1 MSLSHAKSRA
11 TLLSPLDWGRQR
23 RSTQMWQR
31 NMVAS
36 SQCALGPGARGA
48 VLTGRGAHPS
58 RAGEP
63 RLPRAGT
70 LTPDG
75 RTCRALSPFP
85 RGFLLQVT
93 GLHAAP
99 PHPEGVYLLQV
110 NSRAHRSTPSA
121 GRGSGCQPPAL
132 WLQPPGHPGLDSVSA
147 VLALLPPPPCA
158 PRGGPAHPH
167 QHGTGLVPESSPQSG
182 GWRCPLRRGKLPG
195 SHEAPGDPSLALPE
209 AARGL

>member
-23 RSTQMWQR
+23 RSTQTWQR

-132 WLQPPGHPGLDSVSA
+132 WLSLPSQCWPVS
-147 VLALLPPPPCA
+147 LAILNRFCSI
-158 PRGGPAHPH
+158 
-167 QHGTGLVPESSPQSG
+167 SSPSF
-182 GWRCPLRRGKLPG
+182 
-195 SHEAPGDPSLALPE
+195 DFALPVRSQ
-209 AARGL
+209 RGWGEVEV